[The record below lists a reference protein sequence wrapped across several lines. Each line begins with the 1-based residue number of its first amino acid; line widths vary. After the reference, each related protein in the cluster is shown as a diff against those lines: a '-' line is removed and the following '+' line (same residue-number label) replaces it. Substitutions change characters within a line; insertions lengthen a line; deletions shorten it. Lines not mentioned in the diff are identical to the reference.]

1 MTKFPLKT
9 ALLAAPLALMVA
21 TPSHAG
27 GFYLQEQSARGAG
40 RAFAGMGAETG
51 TDALWWNP
59 AAVGGQAGFAANLG
73 FSAILPKGDA
83 NNVNTLIVRP
93 GQAPAAV
100 GGNQSSHDPI
110 NNGVLPTGGIA
121 YGLNDKIALSLLVT
135 SPFSFETQY
144 DAGSWA
150 RYTADKTRLRTIDIQ
165 PGVAV
170 HFGPVNVGA
179 ALNVE
184 HSKATLSNYL
194 PNLSPLL
201 PDGHQELQGKGWDV
215 GYSVGAQFRGGPV
228 ALGLSYK
235 SSIKHTLDGSVTTT
249 GLISVPGVPLAN
261 NNGVIATK
269 ASFRTPWQLIASGR
283 FTVFPGITLDGSV
296 TRIGWKKFDAISLAS
311 PLNTAIPEN
320 YRNTWSLAA
329 GVDYDVL
336 PVLTLRAGIQ
346 HDQTPTQNGQ
356 RDARVPDANRMNY
369 TVGGTFSATHMLK
382 IDAAFGYIDF
392 KNASIDRTTAAYAGS
407 PVQTPILVNGQLAKA
422 HAVVLSLG
430 GRFAF

>member
-1 MTKFPLKT
+1 MTKFARKI
-9 ALLAAPLALMVA
+9 ALLATPALLGCA
-21 TPSHAG
+21 TAAQAG

-51 TDALWWNP
+51 TDALWYNP
-59 AAVGGQAGFAANLG
+59 AAIGGQSGFAANVG
-73 FSAILPKGDA
+73 FSAILPKGDV

-100 GGNQSSHDPI
+100 GGNGNAHDPI

-121 YGLNDKIALSLLVT
+121 YGLNDRIALGLVVT

-144 DAGSWA
+144 DANSWA
-150 RYTADKTRLRTIDIQ
+150 RYTADKTKLRTIDIQ
-165 PGVAV
+165 PGVAL
-170 HFGPVNVGA
+170 HFGAFNIGA
-179 ALNVE
+179 AANIE

-269 ASFRTPWQLIASGR
+269 ATFRTPWQLMASGR
-283 FTVFPGITLDGSV
+283 FTLFPGITLDGSV
-296 TRIGWKKFDAISLAS
+296 TRIGWKKFDAIALGA
-311 PLNTAIPEN
+311 PLNVALPEN
-320 YRNTWSLAA
+320 YRNTWSIAG
-329 GVDYDVL
+329 GVDYDIL
-336 PVLTLRAGIQ
+336 PVLTLRAGVQ

-356 RDARVPDANRMNY
+356 RDARVPDSNRMNY
-369 TVGGTFSATHMLK
+369 AVGGTFSATHMLK
-382 IDAAFGYIDF
+382 IDAAFNYIDF
-392 KNASIDRTTAAYAGS
+392 KNASIDRTTAAFAGTA
-407 PVQTPILVNGQLAKA
+407 VQTPILVNGQLNKA
-422 HAVVLSLG
+422 HAIVLSLG